1 MEVYKITCKINNKIY
16 IGSTKLGKEK
26 RWGDLSSSSS
36 HLSEVRDGTHTP
48 LYDDI
53 RKYGKENFTLET
65 LEVVSGDRHEAY
77 KREDYWIK
85 KYWDMYG
92 EDMIYNQFKGSHGN
106 KNWSVPHNPEY
117 QKKAAKIRYEK
128 YGNSNACMIT
138 KEAMEKAKQTKIR
151 KYGTNVPILSKEARQ
166 KQRNKVS
173 NDILDKKNNMILIG
187 SQGVLEQLLNEN
199 YNVKLWEVK
208 DLLYKRTSDK
218 TLLKHFNNDKE
229 ILNRF
234 EILGKHNKLHEA

>member
-1 MEVYKITCKINNKIY
+1 MEVYKITCKVNNKIY
-16 IGSTKLGKEK
+16 IGSTLYDKEK
-26 RWGDLSSSSS
+26 RWSNFGYCS
-36 HLSEVRDGTHTP
+36 HLREAKRGKRSP
-48 LYDDI
+48 FYDDI
-53 RKYGKENFTLET
+53 RKYGKDNFVLET
-65 LEVVSGDRHEAY
+65 LEIIDGDRNEGY
-77 KREDYWIK
+77 KREDFWIK

-92 EDMIYNQFKGSHGN
+92 ENMIYNQFKGSHGN

-117 QKKAAKIRYEK
+117 QKKAAKIRCEK

-138 KEAMEKAKQTKIR
+138 KEAMKKAKETKIK
-151 KYGTNVPILSKEARQ
+151 KYGNAGPNLNFEARQ